1 MIIKLNKKYNKLV
14 NYKYIYINIIIYN
27 NYKYMIIYKYK
38 IMNY

>member
-14 NYKYIYINIIIYN
+14 NYNYIYINIIIYN

>member
-14 NYKYIYINIIIYN
+14 NYNYIYINIIIYN
-27 NYKYMIIYKYK
+27 NYKYMITYKFK

>member
-14 NYKYIYINIIIYN
+14 NYNYIYINIIICN